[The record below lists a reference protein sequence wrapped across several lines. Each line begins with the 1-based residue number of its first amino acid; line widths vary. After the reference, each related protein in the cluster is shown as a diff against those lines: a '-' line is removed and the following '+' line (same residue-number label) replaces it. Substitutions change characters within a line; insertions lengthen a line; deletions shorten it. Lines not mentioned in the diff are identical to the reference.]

1 MEDKFHSC
9 TYLSFVR
16 RYHPNPIRCQVL
28 QSSASHIVVQQ
39 FPQVSLNSFHFSHIK
54 ERRAAAFSLVLTKHR
69 MENNRE
75 VLIRKLFPAYHH
87 ISWKKTGEYQ
97 HCNVLH
103 SGLIDLGNSCQIKR
117 ESCVDKHAFG
127 PQDNS
132 PTDITACVAGS
143 SLIKYCLHYIL
154 MQLKV
159 QLFSHMAMALQYQ
172 VFLEKKNC
180 E

>member
-1 MEDKFHSC
+1 
-9 TYLSFVR
+9 
-16 RYHPNPIRCQVL
+16 
-28 QSSASHIVVQQ
+28 
-39 FPQVSLNSFHFSHIK
+39 
-54 ERRAAAFSLVLTKHR
+54 

-127 PQDNS
+127 PLRQLSNGYHRLCCGQLANKVL
-132 PTDITACVAGS
+132 PTLHFDVAKSVAVFSYGYGFAVSGFFGKKKLRMMFFLPEIS
-143 SLIKYCLHYIL
+143 SAFIQLVIIK
-154 MQLKV
+154 
-159 QLFSHMAMALQYQ
+159 
-172 VFLEKKNC
+172 
-180 E
+180 